1 MLGRRCI
8 ASIMPSKKIHE
19 VRNIPSLHTRTDP
32 SLSYVKQQRVNYIVC
47 HSPTLQS
54 FIVTAET
61 HSQGTR
67 RETSSEHGSALRI
80 LPLIISL
87 RARPTTMEL
96 QGGLCGV
103 GHSKIGRK
111 PDPYCGSVAIVR
123 FSTLNLS
130 LLLIESLAVFPAG
143 SGKTILWCAVPR
155 LL

>member
-1 MLGRRCI
+1 M
-8 ASIMPSKKIHE
+8 
-19 VRNIPSLHTRTDP
+19 
-32 SLSYVKQQRVNYIVC
+32 KQQWMNYVVY
-47 HSPTLQS
+47 HFPMLQS

-130 LLLIESLAVFPAG
+130 LLLIESLAGEGGETYDCHGPTVWVQIRRAH
-143 SGKTILWCAVPR
+143 LWTPVI
-155 LL
+155 